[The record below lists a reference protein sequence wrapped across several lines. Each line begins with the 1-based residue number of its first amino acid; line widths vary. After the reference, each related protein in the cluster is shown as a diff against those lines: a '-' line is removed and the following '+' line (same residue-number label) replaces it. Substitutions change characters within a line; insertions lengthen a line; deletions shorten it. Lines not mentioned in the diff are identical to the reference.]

1 MWYGRHTIVRFLQ
14 VSFIGIVLAV
24 SAILLAGQRAGTRT
38 RWVVPFSIFI
48 SLLSLATW
56 IWVFT
61 YLLSP
66 WPVRP
71 DWGVAVVSAWMD
83 VFNILLWFV
92 GAIAATVAFCRNG
105 ENADIYG
112 SGIGAQPWYPSQG
125 QVLATFLWLGM
136 S

>member
-14 VSFIGIVLAV
+14 FNFIAVVLAV
-24 SAILLAGQRAGTRT
+24 SAIMLAGPHAG
-38 RWVVPFSIFI
+38 RWVVNLSIFI
-48 SLLSLATW
+48 ALLSLVTW

-61 YLLSP
+61 YFLST

-71 DWGVAVVSAWMD
+71 DWGAAMVSAWMD

-92 GAIAATVAFCRNG
+92 GAIVATVAFCCHRG
-105 ENADIYG
+105 NADING
-112 SGIGAQPWYPSQG
+112 SGISVQTWYPSQG